1 MNRGNIYNRILLSC
15 ILSLIILSLLYPGTL
30 HIHKVTG
37 KLSVIDILDL
47 EVTEKQ
53 LRSLLSA
60 ITSSSN
66 SYNDIYLNFIDSV
79 IIY

>member
-1 MNRGNIYNRILLSC
+1 METSTIEYCLLVS
-15 ILSLIILSLLYPGTL
+15 LSISFLLYLGTL

-37 KLSVIDILDL
+37 TLSVIDILHL

-60 ITSSSN
+60 ITSSGN
-66 SYNDIYLNFIDSV
+66 SYNDIYFNFIDSV

>member
-1 MNRGNIYNRILLSC
+1 METSTIEYCLLVS
-15 ILSLIILSLLYPGTL
+15 LSISFLLYLATL

-66 SYNDIYLNFIDSV
+66 SYNDIYFNFIDSV